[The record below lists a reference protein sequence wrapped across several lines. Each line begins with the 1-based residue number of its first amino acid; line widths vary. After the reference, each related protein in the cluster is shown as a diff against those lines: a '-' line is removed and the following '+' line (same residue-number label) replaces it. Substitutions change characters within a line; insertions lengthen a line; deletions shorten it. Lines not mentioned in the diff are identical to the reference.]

1 MSNAQRLDEV
11 KAFLQAWF
19 VKNHPSN
26 VWNMTEAILISDGH
40 YCGRRFAFGPY
51 TAIWFVEENQI
62 KICNPD
68 GSVAVRQDCRDL
80 FNEQAATVPFRRA
93 A

>member
-11 KAFLQAWF
+11 RAFLQAWF
-19 VKNHPSN
+19 SKSHPSN
-26 VWNMTEAILISDGH
+26 VWSATESILISDGH

-51 TAIWFVEENQI
+51 TAIWFVEENQV
-62 KICNPD
+62 KIFDPD
-68 GSVAVRQDCRDL
+68 GSVAVRQDCSEL
-80 FNEQAATVPFRRA
+80 FGEAPTIEIRRA

>member
-11 KAFLQAWF
+11 RAFLQAWF
-19 VKNHPSN
+19 SKNHPSN
-26 VWNMTEAILISDGH
+26 VWNANEAILIREGH

-62 KICNPD
+62 KIFDPD
-68 GSVAVRQDCRDL
+68 GSVAVRKDCCEL
-80 FNEQAATVPFRRA
+80 FQEVSQPTLRRA